1 MNNQLTTNNLC
12 KTKHLAKISTVVLIA
27 FCMLMLC
34 SCGGLGNTSNTTN
47 TNEVPIE
54 QAFLDSCP
62 IEAIGFFNDD
72 NMQIEFT
79 NKSNKI
85 ITGWIGAVVYYD
97 SNDQP
102 IKGTQGNLLW
112 GIKGNDTLAINK
124 SSTWEYA
131 IGVNNLVQARLYIY
145 YVSFNDQT
153 AWGREGISEL
163 QITTYGEKFSIQR
176 DISNYFLG
184 DCGLVD
190 SEGESEK
197 SQIVDGLGLI
207 LNLKNNSTQSIIAY
221 EAIIIQYDVY
231 GNKLKGTSDTSAYK
245 TIKCSPIGFEP
256 NKADFHT
263 YTYYKSTRYAEVYVY
278 YVLFEDRTSWGYR
291 EYINPTQAMEYG
303 KKFVLDRT
311 V

>member
-1 MNNQLTTNNLC
+1 MTNQLKTSNPC
-12 KTKHLAKISTVVLIA
+12 KAKCLTKIFTVSLIA
-27 FCMLMLC
+27 FSMLLLC
-34 SCGGLGNTSNTTN
+34 SCGILENTTDTPN
-47 TNEVPIE
+47 ANDTPIE
-54 QAFLDSCP
+54 QSFSENCP
-62 IEAIGFFNDD
+62 IDAIGFFNDE

-79 NKSNKI
+79 NKSNKT
-85 ITGWIGAVVYYD
+85 ITSWIGAVVYYD
-97 SNDQP
+97 SNDKP
-102 IKGTQGNLLW
+102 IKGSQGNLLW
-112 GIKGNDTLAINK
+112 GIKGTDTLPTNK

-145 YVSFNDQT
+145 YVSFSNQT

-163 QITTYGEKFSIQR
+163 QVTTYGEQFSIQR
-176 DISNYFLG
+176 DLSNYFVG

-197 SQIVDGLGLI
+197 SQIVGGFGLM

-245 TIKCSPIGFEP
+245 KIKCSPIGFEP

-263 YTYYKSTRYAEVYVY
+263 YTYYNSTSYAEVYVY

-291 EYINPTQAMEYG
+291 EYINPTQAMKYG
-303 KKFVLDRT
+303 TKFVLDRT

>member
-1 MNNQLTTNNLC
+1 MNKKPTISKFY
-12 KTKHLAKISTVVLIA
+12 KTKYLAKTLVVLLITLS
-27 FCMLMLC
+27 MLLLC
-34 SCGGLGNTSNTTN
+34 SCAIPENKTSN

-54 QAFLDSCP
+54 QSFSESCP
-62 IEAIGFFNDD
+62 IEAIGFFNDE

-79 NKSNKI
+79 NKSNKT
-85 ITGWIGAVVYYD
+85 ITSWIGAIVYYD
-97 SNDQP
+97 SNGKP
-102 IKGTQGNLLW
+102 IKGSQGNLLW
-112 GIKGNDTLAINK
+112 GITGTDSIATNK

-131 IGVNNLVQARLYIY
+131 IGVNNFVQARLYIY
-145 YVSFNDQT
+145 FISFDNQT

-176 DISNYFLG
+176 DLSNYFLG

-197 SQIVDGLGLI
+197 SQIVDGLGLM
-207 LNLKNNSTQSIIAY
+207 LNLKNNSTQAIIAY
-221 EAIIIQYDVY
+221 EAIVIQYDVY

-278 YVLFEDRTSWGYR
+278 YVLFEDGTSWGYR
-291 EYINPTQAMEYG
+291 EYINPTQAMKYG
-303 KKFVLDRT
+303 KKFVLERT